1 MPSYTICYTKTESGY
16 TGQLLEWP
24 EVISEGATL
33 EECRSMVEDAAREM
47 TAVYVEDVYPQKTLE
62 SIFKDYEE
70 LPFKTSIV
78 DLGDPVG
85 EEKW

>member
-1 MPSYTICYTKTESGY
+1 MHTEVMKMPSYTICYTKTESGY

-47 TAVYVEDVYPQKTLE
+47 TSVYEEDGIPIPQGHAIFE
-62 SIFKDYEE
+62 SI
-70 LPFKTSIV
+70 TIT
-78 DLGDPVG
+78 GNVG
-85 EEKW
+85 QTA

>member
-47 TAVYVEDVYPQKTLE
+47 TAVYEEDGIPVPHGHA
-62 SIFKDYEE
+62 IFETITI
-70 LPFKTSIV
+70 P
-78 DLGDPVG
+78 GHVG
-85 EEKW
+85 QTA

>member
-1 MPSYTICYTKTESGY
+1 MKMPAYTICYTKTESGY

-47 TAVYVEDVYPQKTLE
+47 VAVYEEDSIPIPHGHAIFE
-62 SIFKDYEE
+62 SIMI
-70 LPFKTSIV
+70 PSH
-78 DLGDPVG
+78 VG
-85 EEKW
+85 QSA